1 MYDLMMFIHNVI
13 SHPAMAILQVL
24 GFQRAAVAVH
34 NVTVPR
40 MPSLEDQEIDT
51 AVIKITR
58 EQVAIGMSYAELL
71 ALSDHK
77 ATIARQETYSPETK
91 STKRSW
97 VVSYWCSGEW
107 HQAQADTLGEAV
119 DAAVDAQV
127 DRLLKGYHD

>member
-1 MYDLMMFIHNVI
+1 MPDLMMFIHNLI
-13 SHPAMAILQVL
+13 CHPVMAILQVL
-24 GFQRAAVAVH
+24 GFDRAAVAVH
-34 NVTVPR
+34 NVTIPR
-40 MPSLEDQEIDT
+40 APSLEEQGIDS
-51 AVIKITR
+51 AVIEITR

-107 HQAQADTLGEAV
+107 HQAQADTLSEAI